1 MRPLESWKTSSE
13 GKYCRLGHQMNDLDI
28 GNSNMNGPKP
38 WSIGQTGDQSS
49 PSLSS
54 SLNWWETICSPG
66 HNEKWWRPK
75 KKITEETAITTIFGH
90 LEELYLDVKPHW
102 VQRMDFFRSNQ
113 GSHEKFKSDE
123 PAKRLWMKTASR
135 DGMNSDEI
143 DVLELI
149 RGAHSDKLRKEM
161 LIEKDPRPIS

>member
-1 MRPLESWKTSSE
+1 MDQNHEAFDKQGIKVVQAYLQGSIDEKLSARLATMRNDE
-13 GKYCRLGHQMNDLDI
+13 GR
-28 GNSNMNGPKP
+28 
-38 WSIGQTGDQSS
+38 
-49 PSLSS
+49 
-54 SLNWWETICSPG
+54 
-66 HNEKWWRPK
+66 K

-102 VQRMDFFRSNQ
+102 VQRMDFFRTNQ